1 MKNIFFLLLFCLVF
15 ETILSNNKFAK
26 LFKKIKEKK
35 ATKEPKL
42 RKLQETD
49 VSDESGSSNGTAIEP
64 ESVPYTGDTSADGA
78 ETGSALAFDTEIDPK
93 KPVSSK
99 GYKTGNKNADYQ
111 FSKFQEFKGEK
122 NSDKI
127 TFFVLLFFKKIIP
140 YRLIFRLRVL
150 YSSRLR
156 NLEETAQSVR
166 TDCTIS
172 NEDLVGKSEEHAN
185 FDCKAN
191 KTAGKEISSVA
202 LNTDIDMIL
211 TDKEGKTIDTI
222 SFDQIN
228 FNGNAL
234 EEAQNIAT
242 ATDPVVNKIVTLTE
256 ATPEIK
262 GLILTLSG
270 TFESKDLR
278 LRRLQLAD
286 GTKINMRIDTK
297 ENNQNVTK
305 TYPCTVS
312 TTSGDQLVCDT
323 SSSPIDTTPSRLHY
337 SNGQTGNTL
346 LNVEMKN
353 KDDDS
358 TSIKAQSSEV
368 KYSKSSSG
376 LSGGAIAGIVIAC
389 VVVLV
394 AAAIAAIMLR
404 KPSPPIDNSTTA
416 VDLRNDNL

>member
-49 VSDESGSSNGTAIEP
+49 VSEESGSSNDTAIEP

-78 ETGSALAFDTEIDPK
+78 ETGSARAFDTEIDPK
-93 KPVSSK
+93 KPVSLK
-99 GYKTGNKNADYQ
+99 GYKTGNKNAGYQ
-111 FSKFQEFKGEK
+111 FSKFQLFKGEK

-202 LNTDIDMIL
+202 LNTDIDMTL

-286 GTKINMRIDTK
+286 GTKINMSIDTK
-297 ENNQNVTK
+297 ENNQNGTK

-323 SSSPIDTTPSRLHY
+323 SSSPIDTTPSRLHS

-346 LNVEMKN
+346 LNVEMKD

-358 TSIKAQSSEV
+358 TSIKAQSSQV

-416 VDLRNDNL
+416 VDLRNNNL